1 MNKKGRKWVEIKV
14 AILSQGVRSP
24 KYLSQ
29 EEVDY
34 LVEKGL
40 ASLEPIFSTSK
51 CYEWYVKSD
60 GDLGWWEKHSYMK
73 GNENGNS

>member
-1 MNKKGRKWVEIKV
+1 MEIKV
-14 AILSQGVRSP
+14 VILAHGVRSTQ
-24 KYLSQ
+24 YLSQ

-40 ASLEPIFSTSK
+40 ASLEPILSTSK

-60 GDLGWWEKHSYMK
+60 GNLGWWEKHSYMK
-73 GNENGNS
+73 GEKNGNS